1 MSKNEIDDTA
11 SHGQTTYEA
20 DPGSRAKLGAVGRC
34 MALGVA
40 AWALHLFI
48 SYSLVEWHCQNL
60 GTLSHGTT
68 KILLNTLTVAFLVL
82 AVVAALISKRYGDDS
97 IKTDPSETGKRP
109 QFMAR
114 FSALLC
120 GFLAV
125 VILVQGLPNVMV
137 GLCY

>member
-1 MSKNEIDDTA
+1 MSKNEIEDTA
-11 SHGQTTYEA
+11 VHGQKTYEA
-20 DPGSRAKLGAVGRC
+20 DPGSRAKLGAVGRR

-40 AWALHLFI
+40 AWALHLFV
-48 SYSLVEWHCQNL
+48 SYSLVEWHCRNL

-68 KILLNTLTVAFLVL
+68 KLILNTLTVVLFVL
-82 AVVAALISKRYGDDS
+82 AVVAAVGSKRHGDRYAKEDALGA
-97 IKTDPSETGKRP
+97 GKRP
-109 QFMAR
+109 QFMAQ

-125 VILVQGLPNVMV
+125 VILVQGIPNLMV